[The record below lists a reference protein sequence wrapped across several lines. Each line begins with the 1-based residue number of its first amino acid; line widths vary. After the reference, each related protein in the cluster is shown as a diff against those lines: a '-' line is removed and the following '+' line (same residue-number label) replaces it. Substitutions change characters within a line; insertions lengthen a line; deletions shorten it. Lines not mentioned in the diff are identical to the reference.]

1 MSPAARTRSD
11 SWPGRPG
18 GAGFRAWVAAGLA
31 LLGAVI
37 RGVGAPNDSQVAF
50 FEERVRPFLVTECRE
65 CHGSGRQRGGLR
77 VDSREALLRGGD
89 SGPAVLP
96 GRALESRLFL
106 AVSHAGPDLAM
117 PKDRPRLAGAVL
129 RDIARWIDE
138 GAVFPAGSAPV
149 PGSSEHP
156 SGWAKVFESRRQWW
170 SLRPPVDPPI
180 PAPRDPDDAED
191 AVDRL
196 VFARLEAEGLRAS
209 PPAPPP
215 VWLRRVHG
223 VLTGLPPDPAQLA
236 AFGTDPSME
245 ARARVVDGLLASPAF
260 GERWARHWMDLVR
273 FADSYGHEQDYPI
286 PHAWRYRDY
295 LIRAFN
301 ADVPYGRFVQEHL
314 AGDLLPDPRRDPVS
328 GHDESVLATGFWYLH
343 QATHAPVD
351 PLQDEADRIDNQI
364 DVFSKTFLGLTVACA
379 RCHDHK
385 FDAISTRD
393 YYSLAAFLRSS
404 RQDIASIDPDGSLGS
419 RLESLVQHHHVLSRS
434 LRPAIRAALGHGS
447 PKVAPYLESA
457 VGLVRAGIPTNAWSG
472 RVAGAAR
479 DLKLDAGILE
489 RWTTEVRA
497 ASATGSQHPLR
508 PWLPPAAEGGA
519 AAPAPAPTP
528 ALTRTPADRS
538 TPDWTLRADD
548 AGWMP
553 SGQGFRPPPTGH
565 GDQGTWR
572 VGSLGLEHLATGLAH
587 SGRWAGRLQGA
598 LRSPTFTLTHDHLH
612 LHLAG
617 RGSRVRLVIARY
629 GLREFNPLLFEAT
642 QLDVDT
648 GGDLAWRSITSGLR
662 RHRGRLAYLELLDD
676 GDGFIALDRVVSSD
690 DPSPPSPP
698 AHPPGPADGGGAPRP
713 IGLEQAVHAGL
724 RSWADDAPG
733 GPGLNLASGLWR
745 RGLLDWG
752 ASGEPAAAEV
762 ARIRS
767 MATNLPAP
775 IRALAMTDGSVEPA
789 RILVRGDP
797 KSPGEPVPRRFLE
810 ALAGPGPM
818 TIARGSGRLEWA
830 RAVTSP
836 TNPLLH
842 RVIVNRVWAHLFGRG
857 LVETVDNFGALG
869 TPPSHPELLD
879 HLAVGFARDGGS
891 LKRLIRRLCLTR
903 TFGQASE
910 ASDAR
915 AEAADPSNRL
925 LHRQNLR
932 RLEGEALRDALLA
945 TAGNLDRRRFGPAV
959 PTHMTPFMGDRMWV
973 RNANGPLDGDRRRS
987 VYQET
992 RRNFLSPLFV
1002 TFDLPIPESTVGRR
1016 NGSNVP
1022 AQALA
1027 LMNDPFVRQQATA
1040 WAHEVIA
1047 GDPGPVAD
1055 PRERIGRLHR
1065 RAFGRDPA
1073 PAETRAMLDLLAGTE
1088 PEAGSSGS
1096 DAEAEVR
1103 RWTELCHAIFL
1114 TQEFTHVP

>member
-1 MSPAARTRSD
+1 
-11 SWPGRPG
+11 
-18 GAGFRAWVAAGLA
+18 
-31 LLGAVI
+31 VI

-65 CHGSGRQRGGLR
+65 CHGPGRQRGGLR

-89 SGPAVLP
+89 SGPAVVP
-96 GRALESRLFL
+96 GRASESRLFL
-106 AVSHAGPDLAM
+106 AVSHATTDLAM
-117 PKDRPRLAGAVL
+117 PKDRPRLAGPVL

-138 GAVFPAGSAPV
+138 GAVFPTGIAPV
-149 PGSSEHP
+149 PGSSENP
-156 SGWAKVFESRRQWW
+156 SAWAKVFESRRQWW

-180 PAPRDPDDAED
+180 PTPREPDDAED
-191 AVDRL
+191 AIDRFIL
-196 VFARLEAEGLRAS
+196 ARLEAEGLRPS
-209 PPAPPP
+209 PPASPQ
-215 VWLRRVHG
+215 VWLRRVHW
-223 VLTGLPPDPAQLA
+223 VLTGLPPDPAQAA
-236 AFGTDPSME
+236 AFARDPSSE

-273 FADSYGHEQDYPI
+273 FADSYGHEQDYSI

-314 AGDLLPDPRRDPVS
+314 AGDLLPDHRRDPVS

-393 YYSLAAFLRSS
+393 YYSLGAFLRSS
-404 RQDIASIDPDGSLGS
+404 RQDIASIDPDGTLES
-419 RLESLVQHHHVLSRS
+419 RLESLVQDHQVLSRS
-434 LRPAIRAALGHGS
+434 LRPAIREALGRGA
-447 PKVAPYLESA
+447 PKVAPYLKAA
-457 VGLVRAGIPTNAWSG
+457 VGLVRAGISSNAWPG
-472 RVAGAAR
+472 RLAGAAR
-479 DLKLDAGILE
+479 DLNLDAAILE
-489 RWTTEVRA
+489 RWTAEVRG
-497 ASATGSQHPLR
+497 ASATGSHHPLR
-508 PWLPPAAEGGA
+508 AWLPPAKLPQG
-519 AAPAPAPTP
+519 PM
-528 ALTRTPADRS
+528 RTPPGRS

-553 SGQGFRPPPTGH
+553 SGQAFRPPPAEH
-565 GDQGTWR
+565 GARGTWR

-617 RGSRVRLVIARY
+617 RGGRVRLVIARY

-648 GGDLAWRSITSGLR
+648 GGDLGWRSIASGLR

-690 DPSPPSPP
+690 DPSPPSSA
-698 AHPPGPADGGGAPRP
+698 AHPPGAPEAGGTDGPL
-713 IGLEQAVHAGL
+713 GLERAVHAGL
-724 RSWADDAPG
+724 GSWADDAPE
-733 GPGLNLASGLWR
+733 GPGLHLASGLWR

-752 ASGEPAAAEV
+752 ASGEPAAAEA

-767 MATNLPAP
+767 AAADLPSP

-797 KSPGEPVPRRFLE
+797 KTPGEPVQRRFLE
-810 ALAGPGPM
+810 ALSGPGPM
-818 TIARGSGRLEWA
+818 PIGRGSGRLDWA
-830 RAVTSP
+830 QAVASP

-842 RVIVNRVWAHLFGRG
+842 RVMVNRVWAHLFGRG

-869 TPPSHPELLD
+869 SPPSHPELLD
-879 HLAVGFARDGGS
+879 HLALGFVRDGGS

-910 ASDAR
+910 VSDAR
-915 AEAADPSNRL
+915 TEAADPSNRL

-932 RLEGEALRDALLA
+932 RLEGEALRDAFLA
-945 TAGNLDRRRFGPAV
+945 VAGNLDRRRFGPAV

-1002 TFDLPIPESTVGRR
+1002 TFDLPIPDSTVGRR
-1016 NGSNVP
+1016 NWSNVP

-1040 WAHEVIA
+1040 WARQLIA

-1055 PRERIGRLHR
+1055 PQERIRRLHR
-1065 RAFGRDPA
+1065 QAFGRDPA
-1073 PAETRAMLDLLAGTE
+1073 PAETRALLDLLAGIPPDPGISPSGHEDEVRLWTE
-1088 PEAGSSGS
+1088 P
-1096 DAEAEVR
+1096 
-1103 RWTELCHAIFL
+1103 CHAIFL